1 MVLALSHAAS
11 GKATS
16 CLVVVVFVFSG
27 LSYSCSVVLVLSR
40 SAMITGGLS
49 DVDIW
54 WNPLSQHQI
63 DPFGFQNPESIFEL
77 KLMPKEEN

>member
-1 MVLALSHAAS
+1 MLALSHVAS

-27 LSYSCSVVLVLSR
+27 LSYGCSVVLVLSR
-40 SAMITGGLS
+40 SAVITGGLS

-63 DPFGFQNPESIFEL
+63 IMAWRLVARPTTSCQGFFSFS
-77 KLMPKEEN
+77 